1 MRITCKA
8 LLLCRWPCLLLAI
21 GIMDVNNYLPRIR
34 LGTRI
39 VSLLAMHCMEESWV
53 EGSVGVML
61 AGPQIDADVD
71 EADTQAAIMA
81 MDTKGKLA
89 KRSVGV
95 MLAVKRELAK

>member
-1 MRITCKA
+1 MHLRPRVACGRIGRSMRITCKA

-21 GIMDVNNYLPRIR
+21 GIMDVNNHLPRIR

-61 AGPQIDADVD
+61 AV
-71 EADTQAAIMA
+71 ERE
-81 MDTKGKLA
+81 LA
-89 KRSVGV
+89 KCSVGV
-95 MLAVKRELAK
+95 MLAGPCPVYPVTWR